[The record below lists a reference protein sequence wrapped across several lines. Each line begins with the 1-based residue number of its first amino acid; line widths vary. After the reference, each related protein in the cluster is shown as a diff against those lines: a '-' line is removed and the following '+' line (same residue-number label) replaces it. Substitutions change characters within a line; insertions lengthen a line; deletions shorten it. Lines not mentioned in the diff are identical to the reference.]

1 MRFGFG
7 LAVIACMALVL
18 ACNGAQLTTPDQ
30 PDGDDAGSSSQADA
44 GKKKKDAGPEAS
56 TGDDDDDDDDN
67 GGGDD
72 QADASTTPDASHA
85 DAGPMEAGAPPGGT
99 TDVSL
104 LVEPSDKGA
113 ALFNAIKGAKTS
125 IHMTMYLLTDDT
137 FIGDLTAQA
146 AKIEVKAI
154 LNENFPS
161 SGSDSGSNAAS
172 YTALQN
178 GGVDVVWAPPGFTYT
193 HEKAVIIDGT
203 QLWILTN
210 NGTYSGRTSNR
221 EYMVADND
229 AADVAEAEAI
239 FEADFANHNLT
250 PSGKLLASPDNMRA
264 GLDSL
269 IGSATSTLDF
279 EVEEFYDTGIAA
291 AFCSATARGVKVRGV
306 VADLGQSHTDTPYPT
321 LAGCGVT
328 FVQLDTPYVHAKAIV
343 ADGVRAYVGSANFSS
358 TSLDHNRELGGIFTD
373 ATAVKSVATTVAGDI
388 ASGSSF

>member
-1 MRFGFG
+1 MRFGFVLG
-7 LAVIACMALVL
+7 VMAGVALALG
-18 ACNGAQLTTPDQ
+18 CNGAQLSVPDQ
-30 PDGDDAGSSSQADA
+30 PEGDDSGSSTQADA
-44 GKKKKDAGPEAS
+44 GKKKDSGAEAS
-56 TGDDDDDDDDN
+56 TGDDDDDDDT
-67 GGGDD
+67 GDE
-72 QADASTTPDASHA
+72 QPDASTPPDASHA
-85 DAGPMEAGAPPGGT
+85 DAGSMEAGPPPGGT

-104 LVEPSDKGA
+104 IVEPSDKGT
-113 ALFNAIKGAKTS
+113 ALFDAIKAAKKS

-146 AKIEVKAI
+146 SALEVKVI

-161 SGSDSGSNAAS
+161 SGSDSGSNADAF
-172 YTALQN
+172 TTLQN
-178 GGVDVVWAPPGFTYT
+178 AGVNVVWSPPGFTYT
-193 HEKAVIIDGT
+193 HEKALIIDGT

-221 EYMVADND
+221 EYMVTDND
-229 AADVAEAEAI
+229 PADVAEAEAI
-239 FEADFANHNLT
+239 FEADFVNT
-250 PSGKLLASPDNMRA
+250 SYSPSGKLLASPDNMRA

-291 AFCSATARGVKVRGV
+291 AFCSATARGVRVRGV

-328 FVQLDTPYVHAKAIV
+328 FVQLETPYVHAKAIV
-343 ADGVRAYVGSANFSS
+343 ADGTRAYVGSANFSS

-373 ATAVKSVATTVAGDI
+373 ATSVKSVATTVAGDI

>member
-7 LAVIACMALVL
+7 LAVLACVALAL
-18 ACNGAQLTTPDQ
+18 SCNGAQLTTPDQ
-30 PDGDDAGSSSQADA
+30 PEGDDAGSSSQADA
-44 GKKKKDAGPEAS
+44 GKKKHDAGAEAS

-67 GGGDD
+67 GGDD
-72 QADASTTPDASHA
+72 QPDASTTPDASSA
-85 DAGPMEAGAPPGGT
+85 DAAPMEAGTPPGGT

-104 LVEPSDKGA
+104 IVEPSDKGT

-146 AKIEVKAI
+146 PKVEVKVI
-154 LNENFPS
+154 LNQNFPS
-161 SGSDSGSNAAS
+161 SGADSGSNADAFA
-172 YTALQN
+172 TLQSA
-178 GGVDVVWAPPGFTYT
+178 GVNVVWAPPGFTYT

-203 QLWILTN
+203 QLWVLTN

-221 EYMVADND
+221 EYMVTDND

-239 FEADFANHNLT
+239 FEADFVNTNLT

-343 ADGVRAYVGSANFSS
+343 ADGARAYVGSANFSS

-373 ATAVKSVATTVAGDI
+373 ATSVKSVATTVAGDI